1 VVVGI
6 ETKGVDKGSQVVVVG
21 EDDGE
26 VPLAEVLVEASRRG
40 LPKMFV
46 KLFAAK
52 VLTEACR
59 CGSLKMF
66 AKALLQRCLTA
77 AMLV

>member
-1 VVVGI
+1 
-6 ETKGVDKGSQVVVVG
+6 VG

-26 VPLAEVLVEASRRG
+26 VPLAEVLVEASRDEE
-40 LPKMFV
+40 LVM
-46 KLFAAK
+46 LFPAE
-52 VLTEACR
+52 VLAEACR

-66 AKALLQRCLTA
+66 AKALLQRCLIE